1 MINTNMRLYD
11 YYTLGGKD
19 AYAQPT
25 LSTEPQGQILMD
37 IEITSQSIQDNINY
51 SNSKYIG
58 LTMNAVDDTYVIAYG
73 NEKLKVL
80 YVNPK
85 GRYKQVFLGDYDG

>member
-1 MINTNMRLYD
+1 MISRDKRTYD
-11 YYTLGGKD
+11 FFTFGDND

-25 LSTEPQGQILMD
+25 LSDTPQGQIKMT
-37 IEITSQSIQDNINY
+37 INISSQSIQDNINY
-51 SNSKYIG
+51 QDCNYVG
-58 LTMNAVDDTYVIAYG
+58 LTTEEITDKYVIAYG

-85 GRYKQVFLGDYDG
+85 GRQKTVFLKRI